1 MKSMIRLVITGNP
14 GVGKHTIAKFVVD
27 KMRGV
32 KVIDINT
39 VAINNNAILRKDD
52 RYGIDVDVKKTSK
65 LMADKL
71 ENIERLCNHW
81 TSRTICIKSLL
92 E

>member
-1 MKSMIRLVITGNP
+1 MKG
-14 GVGKHTIAKFVVD
+14 A
-27 KMRGV
+27 

-52 RYGIDVDVKKTSK
+52 RYGIDIDVKKTSK

-71 ENIERLCNHW
+71 K
-81 TSRTICIKSLL
+81 TSEDFVIIGHLAPYVLNPARINLVHSFATFAI
-92 E
+92 